1 MSKMMRYIENPGIAK
16 TVYSDIFRLFRD
28 IQQYSA
34 MFKDTE
40 GN

>member
-1 MSKMMRYIENPGIAK
+1 MSKMKRSIENPGIVNA
-16 TVYSDIFRLFRD
+16 VYSGIFRLFRD
-28 IQQYSA
+28 IQQYSG